1 MIMLKKLLISVT
13 LLLLSCESNISSS
26 NFEQS
31 NIIKDSFNASYK
43 DNNDW
48 YEKLSPNLKEYYA
61 EAKGKQGEDLL
72 NSLHKIVNQAEV
84 IDYGNATSYLY
95 TVVDN
100 VQNGSKKGIREAY
113 SNIIVEGDGPS
124 GHKYKEI
131 GDANGDGKK
140 GDAINCEH
148 TWPQSF
154 FNKEGAMRSDLHHLF
169 PTLSTPNS
177 KRGSF
182 GFGLASEGKVTY
194 STSSGSKLVLL
205 SDSSYIFEPS
215 NIQKGNSARALL
227 YFYLRYYD
235 KNIRSSEYNA
245 KSFFID
251 RLPMFENWIQ
261 NDSVDQQEVFRNES
275 IFKLQKN
282 RNPFIDIPNL
292 ISIIGIK
299 TFSDIEKSL
308 K

>member
-1 MIMLKKLLISVT
+1 MLKKIILTLSFALLA
-13 LLLLSCESNISSS
+13 SCQSDYNVLDSNQLTSAQNISGVSANS
-26 NFEQS
+26 ADWFDSLKPELQS
-31 NIIKDSFNASYK
+31 
-43 DNNDW
+43 
-48 YEKLSPNLKEYYA
+48 YYS
-61 EAKGKQGEDLL
+61 EAKGKQGLELFQA
-72 NSLHKIVNQAEV
+72 LHKIVDKAEV
-84 IDYGNATSYLY
+84 VDYGNATSYLY
-95 TVVDN
+95 TVVDY
-100 VQNGSKKGIREAY
+100 VQDGSKKGIRDAY
-113 SNIIVEGDGPS
+113 SNIIVQGDGPS

-182 GFGLASEGKVTY
+182 GFGMATEGKVTY
-194 STSSGSKLVLL
+194 STSSGSKLIALP
-205 SDSSYIFEPS
+205 DSTYVFEPS

-235 KNIRSSEYNA
+235 KNIRNSEYNA
-245 KSFFID
+245 KTFFTD
-251 RLPMFENWIQ
+251 RLPMFENWVSL
-261 NDSVDQQEVFRNES
+261 DSIDEQEKNRNES
-275 IFKLQKN
+275 IFKIQKN

-292 ISIIGIK
+292 LSLIGTKQFI
-299 TFSDIEKSL
+299 DLEKSRH
-308 K
+308 